1 METKFL
7 ITKNSKQN
15 IIIYAG
21 FLIIAVIGILYGNE
35 IKNNFTF
42 LRLWDYKNILILLL
56 AIPFLFLQS
65 KANLPNFLE
74 DRISNKQ
81 RFLKPFLI
89 GTLFGI
95 LDVIVIKII
104 RI

>member
-15 IIIYAG
+15 TIIYAA

-42 LRLWDYKNILILLL
+42 LRLWDYKNILIL
-56 AIPFLFLQS
+56 FLG
-65 KANLPNFLE
+65 
-74 DRISNKQ
+74 I
-81 RFLKPFLI
+81 
-89 GTLFGI
+89 TL
-95 LDVIVIKII
+95 
-104 RI
+104 